1 MNKVKIFKRLYNY
14 REFLRTS
21 IKKEIRGKYKK
32 SMLGIL
38 WSFLNPLL
46 MLMVYAIIFPIIL
59 KSPEK
64 NYVMFLMCALIPWNF
79 FTTVLTQGASTVVAN
94 GNILKKVY
102 FPREILPI
110 SIVTSGLINFLISC
124 IIIFIFLIFTGI
136 GFSKYILLLPI
147 MIIVEY
153 ILLLGITFIMSSVT
167 VYLRDLEHIIGVVI
181 QALFYAT
188 PIVYSFSMIPKDF
201 MWVFKLNPMAY
212 VIQGYR
218 DVLYYQT
225 MPDLAG
231 IGIIALFSIVLL
243 VVGYI
248 IFNKLQK
255 NFAEEL

>member
-1 MNKVKIFKRLYNY
+1 MNKVKIFKRLYDY

-79 FTTVLTQGASTVVAN
+79 FTTVLTQGASTVVTN

-147 MIIVEY
+147 MIAVEY
-153 ILLLGITFIMSSVT
+153 ILLLGITFILSSVT

-188 PIVYSFSMIPKDF
+188 PIVYSFSMIPESFK
-201 MWVFKLNPMAY
+201 WVFKLNPMAY

-231 IGIIALFSIVLL
+231 IGGIALLSVIILI
-243 VVGYI
+243 VGYM

>member
-1 MNKVKIFKRLYNY
+1 MNIFKRLYHY

-21 IKKEIRGKYKK
+21 IQKEIRGKYKK
-32 SMLGIL
+32 SFLGIL

-64 NYVMFLMCALIPWNF
+64 NYVMFLMTALIPWNF
-79 FTTVLTQGASTVVAN
+79 FTMVITQGASTVVAN

-110 SIVTSGLINFLISC
+110 SIVTSGLVNFLISC

-136 GFSKYILLLPI
+136 GFSKYILFLPI
-147 MIIVEY
+147 MILVEY
-153 ILLLGITFIMSSVT
+153 ILLLGITFILSSVT
-167 VYLRDLEHIIGVVI
+167 VYLRDLEHLIGVAL

-188 PIVYSFSMIPKDF
+188 PIVYSFSMIPKEF
-201 MWVFKLNPMAY
+201 TWVFNLNPMAY

-231 IGIIALFSIVLL
+231 IGGIALFSVGLL
-243 VVGYI
+243 VIGYM

>member
-1 MNKVKIFKRLYNY
+1 MKLFQRLFQYH
-14 REFLRTS
+14 EFLNTS

-32 SMLGIL
+32 SFLGIL

-64 NYVMFLMCALIPWNF
+64 NYVMFLMTALIPWTF
-79 FTTVLTQGASTVVAN
+79 FTTVITQGASTVIAN

-110 SIVTSGLINFLISC
+110 STVTSGLINFLISC
-124 IIIFIFLIFTGI
+124 IIIFIFLIITGI
-136 GFSKYILLLPI
+136 GFSKYIILLPFV
-147 MIIVEY
+147 IIIEY
-153 ILLLGITFIMSSVT
+153 LLLLGIVFILSSIT

-181 QALFYAT
+181 QALFYGT
-188 PIVYSFSMIPKDF
+188 PIVYSLSTIPQQF

-212 VIQGYR
+212 IVQGYR
-218 DVLYYQT
+218 DILYYQT
-225 MPDLAG
+225 MPDVSGLLMILG
-231 IGIIALFSIVLL
+231 LSIVL
-243 VVGYI
+243 VIIGYHV
-248 IFNKLQK
+248 FNHLQR

>member
-1 MNKVKIFKRLYNY
+1 MFQKLFQY
-14 REFLRTS
+14 REFLSTS
-21 IKKEIRGKYKK
+21 IRKEIRGKYKK
-32 SMLGIL
+32 SFLGIL

-59 KSPEK
+59 KSSEK
-64 NYVMFLMCALIPWNF
+64 NYVMFLMTALIPWTF
-79 FTTVLTQGASTVVAN
+79 FTTVVTQGASTIVAN

-110 SIVTSGLINFLISC
+110 STVTSGLVNFLISC

-136 GFSKYILLLPI
+136 GFSKYILLLPF
-147 MIIVEY
+147 IILIEY
-153 ILLLGITFIMSSVT
+153 LLLLGIVFILSSVT

-181 QALFYAT
+181 QALFYGT
-188 PIVYSFSMIPKDF
+188 PIVYSLSAIPSKF

-212 VIQGYR
+212 IIQGYR

-225 MPDLAG
+225 MPNLQGLFLILA
-231 IGIIALFSIVLL
+231 FSLGL
-243 VVGYI
+243 VIVGYQ
-248 IFNKLQK
+248 IFSYLQK

>member
-1 MNKVKIFKRLYNY
+1 MNIFKKLYAY

-32 SMLGIL
+32 SFLGIL

-64 NYVMFLMCALIPWNF
+64 NYVMFLMTALIPWNF
-79 FTTVLTQGASTVVAN
+79 FTTVVTQGAFTVVQN

-136 GFSKYILLLPI
+136 GFSKYILLLPL
-147 MIIVEY
+147 IILIQY
-153 ILLLGITFIMSSVT
+153 ILLLGITFILSSVT
-167 VYLRDLEHIIGVVI
+167 VYLRDLEHIIGVAL

-188 PIVYSFSMIPKDF
+188 PIVYSLSMIPKEF
-201 MWVFKLNPMAY
+201 TWVFKLNPMAY

-225 MPDLAG
+225 MPNLAG
-231 IGIIALFSIVLL
+231 LGGIAIFSVLL
-243 VVGYI
+243 TVVGYL
-248 IFNKLQK
+248 IFNRLQK